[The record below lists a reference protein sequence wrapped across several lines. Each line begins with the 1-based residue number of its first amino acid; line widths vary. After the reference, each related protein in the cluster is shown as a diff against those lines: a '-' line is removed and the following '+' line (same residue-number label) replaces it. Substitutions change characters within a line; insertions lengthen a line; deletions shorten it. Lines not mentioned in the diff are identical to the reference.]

1 MQELLSRYENKMKEI
16 ICFLVALVAIFLSMT
31 AFINVRYEPM
41 LGNLSILYTY
51 LTTIIFLIY
60 LLYTKKLIF
69 HDLYLIAVPCIYLL
83 FLISNTYGG
92 YNGYYLTAFI
102 LSCSFLL
109 SPKEIKIRIF
119 KYYYYIVLVTTAIS
133 ILVYVFYVLN
143 INIGFEEVD
152 YYRDYGTGI
161 DKYIK
166 WFILAIYKHGNEI
179 RLCGLFNEPGKLG
192 TYLALLYIIKG
203 ANAPKFEKF
212 ILLIGGILSTSF
224 SFFVLILIYYFA
236 KLFMF
241 NKKLTILISLILVS
255 FLLIAPSIDFH
266 NQTLNS
272 FFSRFELTESSFLL
286 GNNRTN
292 KEFDVAFDE
301 LLKSNEVLFGKG
313 FNSVNQIENA
323 IVSSY
328 KSIIYEFGIVGFLV
342 LIATYIYTGIRL
354 SNKSQHSIIFIV
366 LFFMSAIQ
374 RPLIFLFFYFV
385 IYYGGILHI
394 NDNEAQSNTQIEK
407 NVNIKSGIKKMLK
420 FLPDR
425 YYIQLKYR
433 IFFHKKLDL
442 KNPVTYNEK
451 LQWLKLYNRNP
462 FYTTLV
468 DKYKVKQYVEKV
480 IGEEYVVPLLGVW
493 DSAQEIDIE
502 KLPEQFV
509 LKCSHDCGG
518 IRICKDK
525 KSFNLE
531 EARQFL
537 KNQLKTNYYY
547 DHREWP
553 YKNVKPV
560 IFAEK
565 YLEDSNKFDLK
576 DYKFFCFDGEPK
588 LMFVASDRNNENEE
602 TKFDFFDMNYN
613 FLNIRNGHPN
623 SVVLPDKPVN
633 FELMKELASKLSK
646 GISQVRVDFYEIDG
660 KVYFGEMTFFHF
672 SGFVPFE
679 PEEWDYKLGEY
690 IKLPIIK

>member
-1 MQELLSRYENKMKEI
+1 MQSLLNKYEDKAGRI
-16 ICFLVALVAIFLSMT
+16 ICFFVALVAVFLSMT
-31 AFINVRYEPM
+31 AFINVKYEPL
-41 LGNLSILYTY
+41 LGNLSTLCTY
-51 LTTIIFLIY
+51 ATTILFVLY
-60 LLYTKKLIF
+60 LLFTKKLLL
-69 HDLYLIAVPCIYLL
+69 HNLYLISVPCIYLL
-83 FLISNTYGG
+83 LLILNTYGG
-92 YNGYYLTAFI
+92 YHGYYLTAFI

-133 ILVYVFYVLN
+133 IPVYVFYVLN
-143 INIGFEEVD
+143 INIGFEEVE

-166 WFILAIYKHGNEI
+166 WFVLAIYKHGNEI

-203 ANAPKFEKF
+203 SDAPKFDKF

-241 NKKLTILISLILVS
+241 NKKLTVLISLALVS
-255 FLLIAPSIDFH
+255 FLLVAPSIDFH

-272 FFSRFELTESSFLL
+272 FFSRFELTESSLII

-292 KEFDVAFDE
+292 KEFDTAYDD
-301 LLKSNEVLFGKG
+301 LLNSNEVLFGKG
-313 FNSVNQIENA
+313 FNSVKQIENA
-323 IVSSY
+323 MASSY

-342 LIATYIYTGIRL
+342 LIAAYIYTGIRL
-354 SNKSQHSIIFIV
+354 SNKSQHSIIFIA

-385 IYYGGILHI
+385 IYYGGILHV
-394 NDNEAQSNTQIEK
+394 NEIEASSTDQMK
-407 NVNIKSGIKKMLK
+407 KKINIKSVIKKMLK
-420 FLPDR
+420 ILPDK
-425 YYIQLKYR
+425 YYIKLKYR

-442 KNPVTYNEK
+442 NNPVTYNEK
-451 LQWLKLYNRNP
+451 LQWLKLYDRNP

-493 DSAQEIDIE
+493 DSVQEIDIE
-502 KLPEQFV
+502 NLPEQFV

-525 KSFNLE
+525 KTFNLD
-531 EARQFL
+531 EAKQFL
-537 KNQLKTNYYY
+537 KNQLETNYYY

-553 YKNVKPV
+553 YKNVKPLV
-560 IFAEK
+560 FAEK
-565 YLEDSNKFDLK
+565 YLEDSNKSDLK
-576 DYKFFCFDGEPK
+576 DYKFFCFDGDPK

-602 TKFDFFDMNYN
+602 TKFDFFDMDYN
-613 FLNIRNGHPN
+613 FLDIRNGHPN
-623 SVVLPDKPVN
+623 SAALPEKPIH

-690 IKLPIIK
+690 IKLPAVK